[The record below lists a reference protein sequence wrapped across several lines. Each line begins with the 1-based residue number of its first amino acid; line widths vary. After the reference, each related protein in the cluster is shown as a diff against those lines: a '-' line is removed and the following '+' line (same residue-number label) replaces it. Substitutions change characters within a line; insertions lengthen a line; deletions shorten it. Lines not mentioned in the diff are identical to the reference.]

1 MADFFRGDMLNKED
15 PNLTKEQIKAF
26 VSKFTLEMIKED
38 LYSKLVP
45 FI

>member
-15 PNLTKEQIKAF
+15 PKVTKEQIKAF
-26 VSKFTLEMIKED
+26 VAKFTDKMLLDD
-38 LYSKLVP
+38 LYLKLLP